1 MTAVFLTDITQ
12 YKPKSERGV
21 VATIGTFDGIHRGH
35 QAIFRRVREDS
46 RDSGLDAVLV
56 TFDPHP
62 KIIVSPERAPR
73 LLTSI
78 EEKRKFIPSF
88 FDGTVIVVSFTRE
101 LMSMTPDEF
110 VRSFL
115 VERIGVRKL
124 VVGHDHAIGKGRA
137 GDIGELRRLGQRYG
151 FEVEVVEPVMLD
163 GSSISSSRIRT
174 LMTDGEYPEALR
186 LLGHEY
192 AIYGTVERGIGLGRK
207 LGYPTAN
214 VKYGANKLLPPEGVY
229 ACWVQLGSENFAG
242 MMFIGENHFNPTRRV
257 TVEAN
262 IFEFDRDIYDQEIV
276 VYPTH
281 FVRGNRRFD
290 STEALVRQIASDK
303 ISILEIVKKE
313 KQHARN

>member
-1 MTAVFLTDITQ
+1 MTAVFVTDISQ

-35 QAIFRRVREDS
+35 QAIFRRMREVG

-62 KIIVSPERAPR
+62 KLVVSPERAPR

-78 EEKRKFIPSF
+78 EEKGKFIPSF
-88 FDGTVIVVSFTRE
+88 FDGTVIVVEFTPE
-101 LMSMTPDEF
+101 LMRMTPDEF

-115 VERIGVRKL
+115 VERIHVKKL
-124 VVGHDHAIGKGRA
+124 VVGHDHAIGRGRA
-137 GDIGELRRLGQRYG
+137 GDIGELRRLGQLYG

-163 GSSISSSRIRT
+163 GSPISSSRIRK
-174 LMTDGEYPEALR
+174 LMTDGAYPEALH

-229 ACWVQLGSENFAG
+229 SCWVQLGSEDFAG

-262 IFEFDRDIYDQEIV
+262 IFDFDRDIYDQEIV

-290 STEALVRQIASDK
+290 STEALVRQIGSDK
-303 ISILEIVKKE
+303 ISILEIVNKGE
-313 KQHARN
+313 TTCP

>member
-1 MTAVFLTDITQ
+1 MTAVFLTDIAQ
-12 YKPKSERGV
+12 YKPKSAHGV
-21 VATIGTFDGIHRGH
+21 VATIGTFDGIHLGH
-35 QAIFRRVREDS
+35 QAIFRRVREVS
-46 RDSGLDAVLV
+46 RESGLEAVLI

-62 KIIVSPERAPR
+62 KLIVSPQRAPHV
-73 LLTSI
+73 LTSI
-78 EEKRKFIPSF
+78 EEKRKFIPSY
-88 FDGTVIVVSFTRE
+88 FDGTVIVVKFTPE
-101 LMSMTPDEF
+101 LMNLTPDEF

-115 VERIGVRKL
+115 VERIGVKKL
-124 VVGHDHAIGKGRA
+124 VVGHDHAIGRGRT
-137 GDIGELRRLGQRYG
+137 GDTGELRRLGRLYD

-163 GSSISSSRIRT
+163 GSPISSSRIRK
-174 LMTDGEYPEALR
+174 LMTDGAYPEALH

-229 ACWVQLGSENFAG
+229 SCWIQIGSENFAG

-262 IFEFDRDIYDQEIV
+262 IFEFDRDIYDQEIA

-290 STEALVRQIASDK
+290 STEALVRQIGTDK
-303 ISILEIVKKE
+303 IDILEILRKE

>member
-46 RDSGLDAVLV
+46 RDGGLDAVLV

>member
-1 MTAVFLTDITQ
+1 MTAIFLDDILQ
-12 YKPKSERGV
+12 YQAPSRLGV
-21 VATIGTFDGIHRGH
+21 VATIGTFDGIHKGH
-35 QAIFRRVREDS
+35 QAIFKRVREVS
-46 RDSGLDAVLV
+46 RESGLDAVLI

-62 KIIVSPERAPR
+62 KTVVSPERAPR

-88 FDGTVIVVSFTRE
+88 FDGTVVVLKFTPE
-101 LMSMTPDEF
+101 LMRMTPEEF

-115 VERIGVRKL
+115 VERIGVKEL

-137 GDIGELRRLGQRYG
+137 GDIGELGRLGAEYG
-151 FEVEVVEPVMLD
+151 FDVEVVGPVMLD
-163 GSSISSSRIRT
+163 GSPISSSRIRK
-174 LMTDGEYPEALR
+174 LMTGGQYHEALQ

-207 LGYPTAN
+207 IGYPTAN
-214 VKYGANKLLPPEGVY
+214 GKYGASKLLPPEGVY
-229 ACWVQLGSENFAG
+229 SCWVQLGSEDLAG

-262 IFEFDRDIYDQEIV
+262 IFDFDRDIYDQEII

-290 STEALVRQIASDK
+290 STEALVRQIETDK
-303 ISILEIVKKE
+303 TSILEIIRKGE
-313 KQHARN
+313 TTCP